1 MSKTKTIEIITCDE
15 VRIKPNGRKTTV
27 IVDDPEVDDMLS
39 GVHKEDLITFIQSEG
54 YKPGDVFEHEDLSE
68 WAVSNGYIKE

>member
-1 MSKTKTIEIITCDE
+1 MPKTKTIEIITSDE

-27 IVDDPEVDDMLS
+27 IVEDPEVDDMLA

-54 YKPGDVFEHEDLSE
+54 YSPDDIFDEEKLRE
-68 WAVSNGYIKE
+68 WATENGYIKE

>member
-1 MSKTKTIEIITCDE
+1 MSKTKEINIVTSDE

-27 IVDDPEVDDMLS
+27 IVEDPEVDDMLA

-54 YKPGDVFEHEDLSE
+54 YKPDEIFEIDDLIS
-68 WAVSNGYIKE
+68 WATENGYIKE

>member
-27 IVDDPEVDDMLS
+27 IVDDPEVDDMLA
-39 GVHKEDLITFIQSEG
+39 GVHKEDLIAFIQSEG
-54 YKPGDVFEHEDLSE
+54 YSPDDIFDEEKLRE
-68 WAVSNGYIKE
+68 WANENGYIKE